1 MVLVAKRVNR
11 KDLGK
16 NYLNNSDDADGDD
29 LEEKKKKK
37 GGHGIVANRKHHNKR
52 EKIKA
57 LCKFFRLLKLR
68 LSQ

>member
-29 LEEKKKKK
+29 LEEKEK
-37 GGHGIVANRKHHNKR
+37 KR
-52 EKIKA
+52 EDME
-57 LCKFFRLLKLR
+57 
-68 LSQ
+68 